1 MGDEQVYDALSGHAH
16 GLLGC
21 MKRLGKVMADGAV
34 DREPVIQALQS
45 LGSRMAVVSTGE
57 EVSWEDALLSAVSG
71 AIEQKKHSGQGRSQL
86 PSWPQDMGPKGRSW
100 VTDW

>member
-1 MGDEQVYDALSGHAH
+1 
-16 GLLGC
+16 
-21 MKRLGKVMADGAV
+21 MAKGAV

-71 AIEQKKHSGQGRSQL
+71 AIEQKKH
-86 PSWPQDMGPKGRSW
+86 
-100 VTDW
+100 

>member
-1 MGDEQVYDALSGHAH
+1 MLPAISKQELRGKATH
-16 GLLGC
+16 GGC
-21 MKRLGKVMADGAV
+21 MKRLGKVMAKGAV

-71 AIEQKKHSGQGRSQL
+71 AIEQKKH
-86 PSWPQDMGPKGRSW
+86 
-100 VTDW
+100 